1 MGSQRVRQT
10 ERLNS
15 KNKPYSQKEGALP
28 ILEEEEATGCAQG
41 RFFTTLLGSLMV
53 EKGLE
58 TGRKR
63 GRGRRGCSCEASD
76 PETPAARGHT
86 RSGRTLQPNPPLPR
100 ANARLL
106 PIPRRGVALRRLGT
120 PGPSPSAPC
129 RPGVRA
135 AGPRGL
141 WDLEGKTPSVARAV
155 LGS

>member
-63 GRGRRGCSCEASD
+63 GRGRQGRSCEASD
-76 PETPAARGHT
+76 PETLAARRRT
-86 RSGRTLQPNPPLPR
+86 PSGRTLQPNPPGQKRDSYPFRGEASLSGGSGPQGPVRVPR
-100 ANARLL
+100 VG
-106 PIPRRGVALRRLGT
+106 RGCGQLGLADSGT
-120 PGPSPSAPC
+120 WRERHLAWHVPS
-129 RPGVRA
+129 
-135 AGPRGL
+135 
-141 WDLEGKTPSVARAV
+141 
-155 LGS
+155 